1 MGSTLD
7 IPVPA
12 TSQLIGTDCI
22 PTAIIRRRHQK
33 FHTDAKR
40 VRFHIRGLRP
50 GHNATVLRLY
60 SDDKESFWLYSD
72 SNYARTVFWL
82 QLSGFEYSRN
92 TAPKLDRSDLRIP
105 VPFLR
110 VPRHFSTANCP
121 AQIHLLRAQWFQLQ
135 VITKSIQLRPPLIP
149 VVWNSWIVCNLQQK
163 PKPAP

>member
-33 FHTDAKR
+33 FHTDTKR
-40 VRFHIRGLRP
+40 VRFHIRGLIP

-72 SNYARTVFWL
+72 SNYARTVFRL
-82 QLSGFEYSRN
+82 QLSDFEYSRN
-92 TAPKLDRSDLRIP
+92 TVPKLDRSALVRWQHLDRQQRLDHIASWICPLRI
-105 VPFLR
+105 
-110 VPRHFSTANCP
+110 HWESCP
-121 AQIHLLRAQWFQLQ
+121 ACRRVSFFLG
-135 VITKSIQLRPPLIP
+135 VSI
-149 VVWNSWIVCNLQQK
+149 SWL
-163 PKPAP
+163 

>member
-40 VRFHIRGLRP
+40 VRFHIRGLIP

-72 SNYARTVFWL
+72 SNYARTVFRL
-82 QLSGFEYSRN
+82 QLSDFEYSRN
-92 TAPKLDRSDLRIP
+92 TVPKLDRSAPIFY
-105 VPFLR
+105 VY
-110 VPRHFSTANCP
+110 STDA
-121 AQIHLLRAQWFQLQ
+121 
-135 VITKSIQLRPPLIP
+135 V
-149 VVWNSWIVCNLQQK
+149 VCNQTAAPSIRAL
-163 PKPAP
+163 PAYFDCRQIVGNNNKRWAKYIVVLVFAIENGI

>member
-40 VRFHIRGLRP
+40 VRFHIRGLIP

-92 TAPKLDRSDLRIP
+92 TVPKLDRS
-105 VPFLR
+105 
-110 VPRHFSTANCP
+110 A
-121 AQIHLLRAQWFQLQ
+121 AQAA
-135 VITKSIQLRPPLIP
+135 V
-149 VVWNSWIVCNLQQK
+149 
-163 PKPAP
+163 

>member
-40 VRFHIRGLRP
+40 VRFHIRGLIP

-60 SDDKESFWLYSD
+60 SDDKESF
-72 SNYARTVFWL
+72 
-82 QLSGFEYSRN
+82 
-92 TAPKLDRSDLRIP
+92 
-105 VPFLR
+105 
-110 VPRHFSTANCP
+110 
-121 AQIHLLRAQWFQLQ
+121 
-135 VITKSIQLRPPLIP
+135 
-149 VVWNSWIVCNLQQK
+149 
-163 PKPAP
+163 

>member
-40 VRFHIRGLRP
+40 VRFHIRGLIP

-72 SNYARTVFWL
+72 SNYARTVFRL
-82 QLSGFEYSRN
+82 QLSDFEYSRN
-92 TAPKLDRSDLRIP
+92 TVPKLDRSG
-105 VPFLR
+105 
-110 VPRHFSTANCP
+110 
-121 AQIHLLRAQWFQLQ
+121 LLRDSFLHVTHMSRHVHIYHSLSQWAEHVLSSQSHPWVHRTSRWLA
-135 VITKSIQLRPPLIP
+135 PLSLP
-149 VVWNSWIVCNLQQK
+149 S
-163 PKPAP
+163 

>member
-40 VRFHIRGLRP
+40 VRFHIRGLIP

-72 SNYARTVFWL
+72 SNYARTVFRL
-82 QLSGFEYSRN
+82 QLSDFEYSRN
-92 TAPKLDRSDLRIP
+92 TVPKLDRSVAGVSSLK
-105 VPFLR
+105 R
-110 VPRHFSTANCP
+110 VEDIALKR
-121 AQIHLLRAQWFQLQ
+121 
-135 VITKSIQLRPPLIP
+135 VE
-149 VVWNSWIVCNLQQK
+149 
-163 PKPAP
+163 

>member
-40 VRFHIRGLRP
+40 VRFHIRGLIP

-72 SNYARTVFWL
+72 SNYARTVFRL
-82 QLSGFEYSRN
+82 QLSDFEYSRN
-92 TAPKLDRSDLRIP
+92 TVPKLDRSDLTIYTAVVCRCKPDFSSSPIP
-105 VPFLR
+105 ADHNSSQ
-110 VPRHFSTANCP
+110 RH
-121 AQIHLLRAQWFQLQ
+121 
-135 VITKSIQLRPPLIP
+135 
-149 VVWNSWIVCNLQQK
+149 
-163 PKPAP
+163 